1 MVRINGPLYFGA
13 AGHLRERLQQIEITR
28 PDQPNML
35 MVMRGIGDLDVTA
48 AEVLEDEAARRRA
61 RGGRLHITTRLPSEV
76 ERLRQIGVTEAIGED
91 ALHESKGAAI
101 AAILPSLD
109 PSRCATCTARIF
121 RECPTRATASRPPR
135 LSGTGT

>member
-1 MVRINGPLYFGA
+1 LA
-13 AGHLRERLQQIEITR
+13 
-28 PDQPNML
+28 
-35 MVMRGIGDLDVTA
+35 
-48 AEVLEDEAARRRA
+48 
-61 RGGRLHITTRLPSEV
+61 
-76 ERLRQIGVTEAIGED
+76 QIGVTEAIGED

-121 RECPTRATASRPPR
+121 RECPTRAIASRPPR